1 MGKCSRRVVRGGAD
15 AVSTD
20 KAAHCL
26 QPISVDVQSLC
37 GEVFLAGKG
46 FCLAICTAGV
56 CDRLCIMSSAIDVNC
71 LKPTTFIAHSS
82 GSASFVAEEGKKE
95 FALPLHNRHMRKHDV
110 MSTTKAA
117 NHLQPPLLIAPAPG
131 SANFI
136 AGKRKKKR
144 PAAQYRRFTYSSI
157 TDFRLSSWKTPSSR
171 RHFKMSGLV
180 ECSMIFSSS
189 MTISYSRPLRYL
201 LRTFTKYACTP

>member
-1 MGKCSRRVVRGGAD
+1 MQCQAIERRIAY
-15 AVSTD
+15 S
-20 KAAHCL
+20 
-26 QPISVDVQSLC
+26 Q
-37 GEVFLAGKG
+37 FLLALVPPVAKFFSQEKG

-56 CDRLCIMSSAIDVNC
+56 CNEICIMSSAIDVNC

-82 GSASFVAEEGKKE
+82 GSASFVAKEGKKE

-117 NHLQPPLLIAPAPG
+117 TRLKPPPLIAPPSG
-131 SANFI
+131 SASFV
-136 AGKRKKKR
+136 AGKREKECLA
-144 PAAQYRRFTYSSI
+144 PAQYRRFTYSSI